1 MTSFILLENSN
12 PMPNLNNQFQ
22 SLMKGN
28 IVEILKVTN
37 IRNQNSS
44 YLFFPTLR
52 IALGPVEYVLSILR
66 IKCEE

>member
-1 MTSFILLENSN
+1 MTSFILIENSN

-28 IVEILKVTN
+28 IDEILITN

-44 YLFFPTLR
+44 YLFLPTLR
-52 IALGPVEYVLSILR
+52 IALGPVEYLLSILR

>member
-28 IVEILKVTN
+28 IDEILITN

-44 YLFFPTLR
+44 YLFLPTLR
-52 IALGPVEYVLSILR
+52 IALGPVEYVLSILM